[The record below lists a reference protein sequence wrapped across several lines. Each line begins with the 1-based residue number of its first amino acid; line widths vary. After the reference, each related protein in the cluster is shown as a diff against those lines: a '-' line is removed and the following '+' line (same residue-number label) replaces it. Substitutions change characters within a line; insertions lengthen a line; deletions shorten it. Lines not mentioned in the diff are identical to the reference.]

1 MSKKIFPYDFDAVS
15 ELDGAKHIA
24 DDDVTDM
31 VNRVR
36 KMLKQQE
43 REDPEDYSACY
54 MSTGDTLIF
63 GQRHDD
69 CKTIYVCQ
77 GYYELNYAYRE

>member
-1 MSKKIFPYDFDAVS
+1 MSKKIFPYDFDFVS
-15 ELDGAKHIA
+15 ASDGAKHI
-24 DDDVTDM
+24 DDDYATDM

-54 MSTGDTLIF
+54 TATGDTLVL

-77 GYYELNYAYRE
+77 GYYVLDYACRE